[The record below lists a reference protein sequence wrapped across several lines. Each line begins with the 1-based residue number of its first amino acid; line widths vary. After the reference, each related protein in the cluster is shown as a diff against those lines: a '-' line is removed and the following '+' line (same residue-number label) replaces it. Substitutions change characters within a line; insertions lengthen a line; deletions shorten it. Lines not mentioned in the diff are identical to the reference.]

1 MEFFQVTILK
11 ERDVCWSLELLCRG
25 LKECGARLEL
35 GTIVTNPVSAL
46 YHFCLFNIFFSI
58 FSSLAFRNASIEQNL
73 VILIIVK
80 EKTKGIREIEILF
93 QKQ

>member
-25 LKECGARLEL
+25 LKECGARLEQL
-35 GTIVTNPVSAL
+35 SRSLLVPFI
-46 YHFCLFNIFFSI
+46 IFVYLIFIFSI
-58 FSSLAFRNASIEQNL
+58 FSSLAFRNASIEQNS

-80 EKTKGIREIEILF
+80 EKKKGIRET
-93 QKQ
+93 